1 MKKEEKINILDQL
14 TENFKQYKNLVFADV
29 SDLTVAQ
36 TTELRKLCFKHG
48 IKLQVSKNTFIRKAL
63 ERISVEEEEIYNA
76 LKGPS
81 SVLYAESI
89 SGAAKLIKDFRRT
102 HKKPILKA
110 AYIDDMVYVGDEN
123 LDLLANLKSK
133 EELIADLVAL
143 LNSPMVNL
151 IGALNSSKNNISG
164 VLKTLAEKGE

>member
-1 MKKEEKINILDQL
+1 MKKEDKINILDQL

-36 TTELRKLCFKHG
+36 TTELRKLCYKHG

-63 ERISVEEEEIYNA
+63 ERISVNDEVLYHA

-123 LDLLANLKSK
+123 LELLATLKSK
-133 EELIADLVAL
+133 EELIADLVAM
-143 LNSPMVNL
+143 LNSPMINL
-151 IGALNSSKNNISG
+151 IGALNSGKNNITG
-164 VLKTLAEKGE
+164 VLKTLTEKGE

>member
-1 MKKEEKINILDQL
+1 MKKEDKINVLDQL

-36 TTELRKLCFKHG
+36 TTELRKLCYKHG

-63 ERISVEEEEIYNA
+63 ERISVNDEVLYNA

-81 SVLYAESI
+81 SVLYSESI

-123 LDLLANLKSK
+123 LDLLATLKSK
-133 EELIADLVAL
+133 EDLIADLVAM
-143 LNSPMVNL
+143 LNSPMINL
-151 IGALNSSKNNISG
+151 ISALNSSKNNITG
-164 VLKTLAEKGE
+164 VLKTLTEKGE

>member
-1 MKKEEKINILDQL
+1 MKKEDKINILDQL

-36 TTELRKLCFKHG
+36 TTDLRKLCYKHG
-48 IKLQVSKNTFIRKAL
+48 IILQVSKNTFIKKAL
-63 ERISVEEEEIYNA
+63 ERISVEDEMLYNA

-81 SVLYAESI
+81 SVLYAETI

-102 HKKPILKA
+102 HSKPILKA
-110 AYIDDMVYVGDEN
+110 AYIDDMVYIGDES

-133 EELIADLVAL
+133 EELIADLMAL
-143 LNSPMVNL
+143 LGSPIKNL
-151 IGALNSSKNNISG
+151 IGALNSGSNNISG
-164 VLKTLAEKGE
+164 VLKTLSEKGE

>member
-1 MKKEEKINILDQL
+1 MKKEDKINVLDQL

-36 TTELRKLCFKHG
+36 TTELRKMCFKYD
-48 IKLQVSKNTFIRKAL
+48 IKLQVSKNTFIKKAL
-63 ERISVEEEEIYNA
+63 ERISVEDKMLYNA

-81 SVLYAESI
+81 SVMYAESI
-89 SGAAKLIKDFRRT
+89 SGAAKLIKDFRKT

-110 AYIDDMVYVGDEN
+110 AYIDDMIYIGDEN

-133 EELIADLVAL
+133 NELIADLVAL
-143 LNSPMVNL
+143 LNSPIKNL
-151 IGALNSSKNNISG
+151 VGALNSSSNNISG
-164 VLKTLAEKGE
+164 VLKTLSSKAE

>member
-1 MKKEEKINILDQL
+1 MKKEDKINILDQL

-36 TTELRKLCFKHG
+36 VTELRKLCYKHG

-63 ERISVEEEEIYNA
+63 ERISVDDQVLYNA

-123 LDLLANLKSK
+123 LDMLANLKSK

-143 LNSPMVNL
+143 LNSPMMNL

-164 VLKTLAEKGE
+164 VLKTLSEKGE

>member
-36 TTELRKLCFKHG
+36 TTDLRRLCYKHG
-48 IKLQVSKNTFIRKAL
+48 VKLQVSKNTFIRKAL
-63 ERISVEEEEIYNA
+63 ERISVEDEMLYNA

-81 SVLYAESI
+81 SVLYAETI

-110 AYIDDMVYVGDEN
+110 AYIDDMVYIGDEN

-133 EELIADLVAL
+133 EDLIADLMAIL
-143 LNSPMVNL
+143 SSPMKNL
-151 IGALNSSKNNISG
+151 ISALNSGTNNISG
-164 VLKTLAEKGE
+164 VLKTLSEKGE

>member
-14 TENFKQYKNLVFADV
+14 TDNFKQYKNLVFAYV

-36 TTELRKLCFKHG
+36 TTDLRRLCYKHG
-48 IKLQVSKNTFIRKAL
+48 VKLQVSKNTFIRKAL
-63 ERISVEEEEIYNA
+63 ERISVEDEILYNA

-81 SVLYAESI
+81 SVLYAETI

-133 EELIADLVAL
+133 EDLIADLIAL
-143 LNSPMVNL
+143 LSSPMNNL
-151 IGALNSSKNNISG
+151 ISALNSGTNNISG
-164 VLKTLAEKGE
+164 VLKTLSEKGE

>member
-1 MKKEEKINILDQL
+1 MKKEDKINILDQL

-63 ERISVEEEEIYNA
+63 ERISVNDEVLYNA

-81 SVLYAESI
+81 SVIYADTI
-89 SGAAKLIKDFRRT
+89 SGAAKLIKDFRKT

-110 AYIDDMVYVGDEN
+110 AYIDDIVYVGDEN

-133 EELIADLVAL
+133 EDLIADLIAL
-143 LNSPMVNL
+143 LNSPMKNL
-151 IGALNSSKNNISG
+151 VGALNSGSNNISG
-164 VLKTLAEKGE
+164 VLKTLKDKAE

>member
-36 TTELRKLCFKHG
+36 TTDLRRLCFKHG

-63 ERISVEEEEIYNA
+63 ERISVEDEMLYNA

-102 HKKPILKA
+102 HSKPILKA
-110 AYIDDMVYVGDEN
+110 AYIDDMVYIGDEN
-123 LDLLANLKSK
+123 LNLLANLKSK
-133 EELIADLVAL
+133 EELIADLMAL
-143 LNSPMVNL
+143 LNSPITNL
-151 IGALNSSKNNISG
+151 VGALNSSSNNISG
-164 VLKTLAEKGE
+164 VLKTLSSKEE